1 MEGKNLTVGSL
12 DKFDIFRLRNFPFFQ
27 FFTGNGNFSRVG
39 KLSFA
44 KISNFFPSLACLNC
58 ALIRR
63 IRFYML
69 WKQMS
74 EIEHF

>member
-44 KISNFFPSLACLNC
+44 KISKFFQVQLAQTAYDQSDAILFVVETN
-58 ALIRR
+58 
-63 IRFYML
+63 
-69 WKQMS
+69 
-74 EIEHF
+74 E

>member
-44 KISNFFPSLACLNC
+44 KISKIFQVQLAQIAYYQPDAIL
-58 ALIRR
+58 
-63 IRFYML
+63 FVV
-69 WKQMS
+69 
-74 EIEHF
+74 EINE